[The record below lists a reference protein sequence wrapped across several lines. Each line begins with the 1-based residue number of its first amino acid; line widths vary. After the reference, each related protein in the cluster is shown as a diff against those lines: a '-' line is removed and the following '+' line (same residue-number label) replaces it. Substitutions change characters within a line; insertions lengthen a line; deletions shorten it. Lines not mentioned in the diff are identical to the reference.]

1 MVLAKPVPANGVAGV
16 DVPAAFWNAQV
27 RDAVTYLLG
36 PPLFK
41 GTTSVAVSIPN
52 GAFTPLALNTNTVD
66 TYSGHSTVTNPS
78 RYVSQIS
85 AWYWVSGGAQ
95 WAASNAGLRDAEL
108 AVNGTALPE
117 TAQAGLNSGT
127 GVTSTCGPYPSP
139 VFLNAGDYVELWVFQ
154 NSGAALNV
162 ATGFLSALACHG

>member
-1 MVLAKPVPANGVAGV
+1 MVLAAPVPANGVAGV
-16 DVPAAFWNAQV
+16 DISAAFWNAQV

-78 RYVSQIS
+78 RYVAQVTS
-85 AWYWVSGGAQ
+85 WYWVFTGAQ
-95 WAASNAGLRDAEL
+95 WASNATGVRDAEL
-108 AVNGTALPE
+108 AVNGVALAE
-117 TAQAGLNSGT
+117 TAQAGFNAGA
-127 GVTSTCGPYPSP
+127 GATSTCGAYPTP
-139 VFLNAGDYVELWVFQ
+139 VFLNVGDYVEFWVFQ

-162 ATGFLSALACHG
+162 STGFMAAQACHG